1 MSKKLRMS
9 VEIVLPDDA
18 FAQHK
23 TILALEPAKK
33 EFEKRLRELVAPNLE
48 VEAQILTIVNR
59 SNKSDTPKAA
69 AAPAAAE

>member
-9 VEIVLPDDA
+9 VEIILPDDA

-33 EFEKRLRELVAPNLE
+33 EFEKRLRELIAPGIE
-48 VEAQILTIVNR
+48 VEAQILTIVHR
-59 SNKSDTPKAA
+59 GSKSDAPKVATAA
-69 AAPAAAE
+69 AAE